1 MMFVAGILIAL
12 VGYWLGGRL
21 RSTRAVNVTAVA
33 ALVTSGLG
41 AYLWQVPPYRYLFE
55 TLRYAYVLA
64 MFGLFFLSTGV
75 LVRGLLARAWKTMRT
90 SSD

>member
-12 VGYWLGGRL
+12 VGYWLGARL
-21 RSTRAVNVTAVA
+21 RSTRAVNVAAMV

-55 TLRYAYVLA
+55 TLHYAYVLV
-64 MFGLFFLSTGV
+64 MFSVFFLSTGV
-75 LVRGLLARAWKTMRT
+75 LVRGLLMRAWRTVRT